1 MRTDGSI
8 PLIPFGL
15 FRAPDIFLYGQTVQ
29 RFVIFYMRFNC
40 DHKFLI
46 PSINGAKTFF
56 RNQRSLPVTL
66 LKHRNHAFLI
76 LYAFYFIYFF
86 EFWKDPACSITILLT
101 IVICLAS
108 SVDLI
113 RLAEKQAGL
122 SLHSLR
128 RYACYR
134 FYYFRLDISWENC

>member
-1 MRTDGSI
+1 MYFTINTSPEFKIDLNDYVTSVMRTDGSI

-15 FRAPDIFLYGQTVQ
+15 FRAPDIFLNGQTVQ

-46 PSINGAKTFF
+46 PSILGATTFF

-76 LYAFYFIYFF
+76 LYAFYFILFYFF
-86 EFWKDPACSITILLT
+86 
-101 IVICLAS
+101 
-108 SVDLI
+108 
-113 RLAEKQAGL
+113 
-122 SLHSLR
+122 
-128 RYACYR
+128 
-134 FYYFRLDISWENC
+134 